1 MMVCLAPI
9 SAVFAVAGLL
19 LYAGIAHVFARLLD
33 GTGSYSDL
41 VYAYAAFM
49 APLSLLTSILF
60 AIPFLNFCLSIPAA
74 IFYLILAVIAVSAV
88 NQLGTGKSLISVVV
102 GPIGIALFVVCG
114 VIFLLMLAGPQIGDV
129 FSSIIEELST
139 PIP

>member
-1 MMVCLAPI
+1 ML
-9 SAVFAVAGLL
+9 AVAGLL
-19 LYAGIAHVFARLLD
+19 LYAGIAHVFARLLG

-41 VYAYAAFM
+41 VYAYGAFV
-49 APLSLLTSILF
+49 APLSLLTSILVV
-60 AIPFLNFCLSIPAA
+60 IPFLNFCLAIPVV

-88 NQLGTGKSLISVVV
+88 NQFGTGKSLISVVI
-102 GPIGIALFVVCG
+102 GPIGIAVFVGCG

-139 PIP
+139 PTP